1 MHKRLFAG
9 AVIVTV
15 FAVTFSF
22 STDQNATAKSPEVE
36 SFSDLRALLKDI
48 KTPKIEQ
55 PKWLK
60 EQIAAEEA
68 ALEAARAAGA
78 RTNLSGR
85 IVTYSV
91 IQKGVTS
98 SDFAAFQANANAT
111 MNDSRGWARLGLSFR
126 QVASGGEF
134 ILVLSQ
140 ASLVPSFSS
149 GCSADWSCRVGQ
161 YVIINQD
168 RWNGATAAWNSAGGG
183 LRDYQHMVINHELGH
198 WLGHDHLSCSGSG
211 NLAPVMLQQSIDLQ
225 GCKFNPWPL
234 ASELWT
240 TR

>member
-1 MHKRLFAG
+1 MVVA
-9 AVIVTV
+9 V
-15 FAVTFSF
+15 FAAMFAF
-22 STDQNATAKSPEVE
+22 IAPQNTQAKTLEPE
-36 SFSDLRALLKDI
+36 SFSDLRELLKDI

-60 EQIAAEEA
+60 DQIAAEEA
-68 ALEAARAAGA
+68 ARLAAQPAGA
-78 RTNLSGR
+78 RSNLAGR

-98 SDFAAFQANANAT
+98 ADFASFQANANAT
-111 MNDSRGWARLGLSFR
+111 MNDSRGWARLGMSFR

-134 ILVLSQ
+134 VLVLSQ

-149 GCSADWSCRVGQ
+149 ACSADWSCRVGQ

-168 RWNGATAAWNSAGGG
+168 RWNGATTAWNNAGGS
-183 LRDYQHMVINHELGH
+183 LRDYQHMVINHEVGH
-198 WLGHDHLSCSGSG
+198 WLGHDHLSCSGAG
-211 NLAPVMLQQSIDLQ
+211 NLAPIMLQQSIDLQ